1 MIFYLSKLW
10 KPWLCNSI
18 DLEMVSCGQKEAHH
32 LFINPP
38 EGLHTIPCGQAK
50 RILWVKCHY
59 RKPQREKTKLFGHV
73 GIWAGEQ
80 QFVHG
85 RAATCHSAQCHRATQ
100 QPSKISSRIER
111 L

>member
-1 MIFYLSKLW
+1 MISR
-10 KPWLCNSI
+10 
-18 DLEMVSCGQKEAHH
+18 GQKEAHH

-38 EGLHTIPCGQAK
+38 EGLHTIPCGQAE

-85 RAATCHSAQCHRATQ
+85 RAATCYSAHSATWPLNGLPKSAA
-100 QPSKISSRIER
+100 ELR